1 VTFRI
6 WFNLV
11 EASLNPGGGV
21 LMRKTFPH
29 WTHILMFLLSL
40 ASLPIMVV
48 SANQGEGLFE
58 DPYPTPE
65 VITQV
70 SGNME
75 KSVGLILGAALIV
88 LVIFGGVIIRRIKS

>member
-1 VTFRI
+1 
-6 WFNLV
+6 LE
-11 EASLNPGGGV
+11 EAFLIYRGGV

-29 WTHILMFLLSL
+29 WTLILMFLLSL

-48 SANQGEGLFE
+48 SANQGGGLFD

-65 VITQV
+65 VVTQV

-88 LVIFGGVIIRRIKS
+88 LIIFGGVVIRRIKS